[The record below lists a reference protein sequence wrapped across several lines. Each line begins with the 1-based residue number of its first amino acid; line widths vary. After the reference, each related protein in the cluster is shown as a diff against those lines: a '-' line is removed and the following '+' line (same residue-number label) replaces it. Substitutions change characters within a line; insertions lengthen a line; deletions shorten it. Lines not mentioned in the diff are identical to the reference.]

1 MPRDAPASTLED
13 VVHLPHGV
21 RLALRRT
28 PGHRRPFLL
37 VHGLASNARMWD
49 GVTAALAEQGHEV
62 VAVDLR
68 GHGRSPDT
76 DGGYDT
82 ATAASDLASLL
93 TVLGWTGD
101 RQPVVAGQSWGGNVV
116 LHLAATSGGVGAL
129 ALVDGGW
136 IRPAERFPDEDA
148 CSEALAPPRTGRH
161 DAGRSRRPRR
171 GLDRR
176 LARHGACRRARQLR
190 READGT
196 VRARLLREHHRSI
209 LSSLWRADPR
219 TLYPLV
225 PVPVALLAAGQE
237 AGGTSA
243 EDAAKVAAVQEAASE
258 LSDATVRWFPGA
270 HHDVHAQRPGDV
282 ARELLV
288 LEGRIASRA

>member
-148 CSEALAPPRTGRH
+148 CWEALAPPRLDGMTPADLDVLVEGWTAGWPATARAGVLGNFVERPTAPYGRGCSGSTTGRS
-161 DAGRSRRPRR
+161 SRRCGGQILGRFTRSYRCRWPCWPPDRRRAVPRR
-171 GLDRR
+171 RTR
-176 LARHGACRRARQLR
+176 P
-190 READGT
+190 
-196 VRARLLREHHRSI
+196 RLLLFRRQRRS
-209 LSSLWRADPR
+209 
-219 TLYPLV
+219 
-225 PVPVALLAAGQE
+225 
-237 AGGTSA
+237 
-243 EDAAKVAAVQEAASE
+243 
-258 LSDATVRWFPGA
+258 
-270 HHDVHAQRPGDV
+270 
-282 ARELLV
+282 
-288 LEGRIASRA
+288 